1 MGTHRHWENDGREI
15 PSPKP
20 LSPSPSLVLTL
31 TCYCMYRLQHCLVVT
46 VLLCWCSCTQALPPL
61 LNLPHICTLC
71 SPYIPMTTFPSAH
84 TPVCMPACSCHEHAY
99 TPSMITGRQH
109 CTETPAPWDHTGDQ
123 RAAGLGFNGSFSFM
137 NQSWDLTPISN
148 IVFHTSAALPT
159 FSLLPRSPSLLSQ
172 KLFVLIKWKSKV
184 FLNRPKP

>member
-1 MGTHRHWENDGREI
+1 MGTCRHWEDDGREI
-15 PSPKP
+15 PSPKS

-31 TCYCMYRLQHCLVVT
+31 THYCTYLLQPCLVVSLCLYASFTSSGKLAIYMHT
-46 VLLCWCSCTQALPPL
+46 VLSLCSHDHFSLCTQTCLYLAMSMP
-61 LNLPHICTLC
+61 
-71 SPYIPMTTFPSAH
+71 
-84 TPVCMPACSCHEHAY
+84 TP
-99 TPSMITGRQH
+99 PSMFTGRQH
-109 CTETPAPWDHTGDQ
+109 CIETPAPWDHTGDQ
-123 RAAGLGFNGSFSFM
+123 QATGLGFNGLFSFM
-137 NQSWDLTPISN
+137 AQSWDSTSISN